1 MSDKLNLKDL
11 PLEELAK
18 SFSKEE
24 LDHLRNGLKNCDEI
38 KKFVDMDYVLKSYL
52 SMTFS
57 LIGWVYAWVDIL
69 KITPHS
75 MFYLN
80 LSLSSVILFGFV
92 YLKNKKQIEM
102 FYNFLQLKEEID
114 VEKLLEHIS
123 KNVEQQSAANE
134 TLK

>member
-123 KNVEQQSAANE
+123 KNVEQQSDANE

>member
-69 KITPHS
+69 KLTPHS

-123 KNVEQQSAANE
+123 KNVEQQSDANE